1 MLVLSLAKEFRL
13 EHFMEN
19 HQEYLEKAMILM
31 EKYRYRG
38 SDLRIAL
45 KVEVVYSCLEIGD
58 IN

>member
-1 MLVLSLAKEFRL
+1 
-13 EHFMEN
+13 MEN